1 MGRLTGA
8 RAPPYARLTTTSSH
22 DHTDS
27 ADEIHRQEEASM
39 ASETNVGPRR
49 TYLPAAGHDWLLP
62 LYDPV
67 VTLLGGD
74 PTRRVLVE
82 QAAIQ
87 PSHRVLEVG
96 CGTGSLVLLVKRL
109 HPGVDVVGLDPDPK
123 ALARARRK
131 AARAKVS
138 VRFDHGFADEM
149 PYLEASFDRV
159 FSSFMLHHLRGDEK
173 EKTLREIRRV
183 LKPSGSFHLLDF
195 AGAETGAHG
204 FLARWL
210 HSSQH
215 LREHS
220 EDRIVTLLSQ
230 ARLTD
235 GRRVDQGT
243 MLFGHL
249 RIHYYRASASSLEHA
264 DAS

>member
-1 MGRLTGA
+1 MT
-8 RAPPYARLTTTSSH
+8 
-22 DHTDS
+22 
-27 ADEIHRQEEASM
+27 
-39 ASETNVGPRR
+39 SETNVGPRR

-82 QAAIQ
+82 QATIQ

-109 HPGVDVVGLDPDPK
+109 HPGVDVVGIDPDPK

-149 PYLEASFDRV
+149 PYPEASFDRV
-159 FSSFMLHHLRGDEK
+159 FSSFMLHHLRGTK
-173 EKTLREIRRV
+173 RR
-183 LKPSGSFHLLDF
+183 KRC
-195 AGAETGAHG
+195 
-204 FLARWL
+204 AR
-210 HSSQH
+210 S
-215 LREHS
+215 
-220 EDRIVTLLSQ
+220 D
-230 ARLTD
+230 
-235 GRRVDQGT
+235 
-243 MLFGHL
+243 
-249 RIHYYRASASSLEHA
+249 ASSSPPARFTSSISPVPRPGLMVSWLGGSTRVSTYGRTPRIE
-264 DAS
+264 SSRC